1 MNTLHSPFF
10 SLYIMIFR
18 IFDIFSS
25 KNYTIKEKIIN
36 FAHIKLWGMFGP
48 MLTSPILCAQKCHA
62 RCTQTMQY
70 NISLNN

>member
-18 IFDIFSS
+18 IFAIFSS

-36 FAHIKLWGMFGP
+36 FAHIKLEVC
-48 MLTSPILCAQKCHA
+48 SALCRQSLFYVRNNFMHDAHKKNEF
-62 RCTQTMQY
+62 QY
-70 NISLNN
+70 FIK